1 MALVSISEAARL
13 TGKAR
18 STLHKYIKQGKLST
32 TTDQNTGNKSI
43 ETSELIRVFGKI
55 SNSPTT
61 DSDGV
66 TNVSKLQ
73 QETPNTTQS
82 LQIKLQLLEQENAHL
97 KAEKELLSKN
107 LDDIRQAMLL
117 IRIQATDN
125 TGTHCT
131 GTSQKIMEILEKI
144 AVWCQFYAETEIVIL
159 ITNN

>member
-61 DSDGV
+61 DCDGV

-117 IRIQATDN
+117 IESKLPITPEPATPAPVKK
-125 TGTHCT
+125 T
-131 GTSQKIMEILEKI
+131 
-144 AVWCQFYAETEIVIL
+144 WQFWKK
-159 ITNN
+159 

>member
-55 SNSPTT
+55 SNLSTT
-61 DSDGV
+61 DSDSV
-66 TNVSKLQ
+66 THVSKLQ
-73 QETPNTTQS
+73 QETPSTTQS

-117 IRIQATDN
+117 IESKLPA
-125 TGTHCT
+125 
-131 GTSQKIMEILEKI
+131 KPEPI
-144 AVWCQFYAETEIVIL
+144 APVPIKKSWQFWKK
-159 ITNN
+159 

>member
-32 TTDQNTGNKSI
+32 TTDQNTGKKNI

-55 SNSPTT
+55 SNLSTT
-61 DSDGV
+61 ASDSV
-66 TNVSKLQ
+66 TSVSKLQ
-73 QETPNTTQS
+73 PETPNDTQS
-82 LQIKLQLLEQENAHL
+82 LQAKLQLLEQENTHL

-117 IRIQATDN
+117 IESKLPTTQEPVAPV
-125 TGTHCT
+125 
-131 GTSQKIMEILEKI
+131 SAKKS
-144 AVWCQFYAETEIVIL
+144 WQFWKK
-159 ITNN
+159 

>member
-32 TTDQNTGNKSI
+32 TTDQNTENKSI

-61 DSDGV
+61 NSDGV

-117 IRIQATDN
+117 IESKLPT
-125 TGTHCT
+125 TKK
-131 GTSQKIMEILEKI
+131 S
-144 AVWCQFYAETEIVIL
+144 WQFWKK
-159 ITNN
+159 

>member
-55 SNSPTT
+55 SSSSTT

-117 IRIQATDN
+117 IESKLPVTPAPVAPAPTKK
-125 TGTHCT
+125 
-131 GTSQKIMEILEKI
+131 S
-144 AVWCQFYAETEIVIL
+144 WQFWKK
-159 ITNN
+159 

>member
-55 SNSPTT
+55 SNSSTT
-61 DSDGV
+61 DSDSV
-66 TNVSKLQ
+66 THVSKLQ

-117 IRIQATDN
+117 IESKLPTTPEPVTPVPAKK
-125 TGTHCT
+125 
-131 GTSQKIMEILEKI
+131 S
-144 AVWCQFYAETEIVIL
+144 WQFWKK
-159 ITNN
+159 

>member
-32 TTDQNTGNKSI
+32 TTNQNTGNKSI

-55 SNSPTT
+55 SNLSTT
-61 DSDGV
+61 ESDSV
-66 TNVSKLQ
+66 IPVSKLQ
-73 QETPNTTQS
+73 QETPSTTQP

-117 IRIQATDN
+117 IESKLP
-125 TGTHCT
+125 
-131 GTSQKIMEILEKI
+131 TSPEPVTPVPTRKS
-144 AVWCQFYAETEIVIL
+144 WQFWKK
-159 ITNN
+159 

>member
-55 SNSPTT
+55 SNSSTT
-61 DSDGV
+61 DSDSV
-66 TNVSKLQ
+66 THVLKLQ
-73 QETPNTTQS
+73 QETPSTTQS
-82 LQIKLQLLEQENAHL
+82 LQIKLQLLEQENTHL

-117 IRIQATDN
+117 IESKLPATPEPQP
-125 TGTHCT
+125 TPTT
-131 GTSQKIMEILEKI
+131 KKTWLFWKK
-144 AVWCQFYAETEIVIL
+144 
-159 ITNN
+159 

>member
-32 TTDQNTGNKSI
+32 TTDQNTGSKSI

-55 SNSPTT
+55 GNSITT
-61 DSDGV
+61 YSDSV
-66 TNVSKLQ
+66 THASKQQ
-73 QETPNTTQS
+73 QETPSDTQL
-82 LQIKLQLLEQENAHL
+82 LQTKLQLLEQENAHL

-117 IRIQATDN
+117 IESKLQTTPKPTPTPTKKTWAFW
-125 TGTHCT
+125 
-131 GTSQKIMEILEKI
+131 KK
-144 AVWCQFYAETEIVIL
+144 
-159 ITNN
+159 

>member
-43 ETSELIRVFGKI
+43 DTSELIRVFGKI
-55 SNSPTT
+55 SNSSTT
-61 DSDGV
+61 DSDSV

-117 IRIQATDN
+117 IESKLPTTPEPVAPVPA
-125 TGTHCT
+125 
-131 GTSQKIMEILEKI
+131 KKP
-144 AVWCQFYAETEIVIL
+144 WQFWKK
-159 ITNN
+159 

>member
-43 ETSELIRVFGKI
+43 ETSELIRLFGKI
-55 SNSPTT
+55 SNSSTT
-61 DSDGV
+61 DSDSV
-66 TNVSKLQ
+66 THVSKLQ

-117 IRIQATDN
+117 IESKLPTTPEPARPVPAKK
-125 TGTHCT
+125 
-131 GTSQKIMEILEKI
+131 S
-144 AVWCQFYAETEIVIL
+144 WQFWKK
-159 ITNN
+159 

>member
-55 SNSPTT
+55 SNSSTT
-61 DSDGV
+61 DSDSV

-117 IRIQATDN
+117 IESKLPTTPEPVASVPTKK
-125 TGTHCT
+125 
-131 GTSQKIMEILEKI
+131 S
-144 AVWCQFYAETEIVIL
+144 WQFWKK
-159 ITNN
+159 

>member
-55 SNSPTT
+55 SNLSTT
-61 DSDGV
+61 ESDSIIP
-66 TNVSKLQ
+66 VSKLQ
-73 QETPNTTQS
+73 QETPSTTQS

-117 IRIQATDN
+117 IESKLP
-125 TGTHCT
+125 
-131 GTSQKIMEILEKI
+131 TSPEPVTPVPTRKS
-144 AVWCQFYAETEIVIL
+144 WQFWKK
-159 ITNN
+159 

>member
-55 SNSPTT
+55 SNFSSTES
-61 DSDGV
+61 DSV
-66 TNVSKLQ
+66 IPVSKLQ
-73 QETPNTTQS
+73 QETPSTTQS

-117 IRIQATDN
+117 IESKLP
-125 TGTHCT
+125 
-131 GTSQKIMEILEKI
+131 TSPEP
-144 AVWCQFYAETEIVIL
+144 VT
-159 ITNN
+159 

>member
-55 SNSPTT
+55 SNSSTT
-61 DSDGV
+61 DSDSV
-66 TNVSKLQ
+66 THVSKLQ

-117 IRIQATDN
+117 IESKLPTTPEPVAPVPA
-125 TGTHCT
+125 
-131 GTSQKIMEILEKI
+131 KKP
-144 AVWCQFYAETEIVIL
+144 WQFWKK
-159 ITNN
+159 

>member
-55 SNSPTT
+55 SNSSTT
-61 DSDGV
+61 DSDSV
-66 TNVSKLQ
+66 THVSKPQ

-117 IRIQATDN
+117 IESKLPTTPEPVAPVPAKK
-125 TGTHCT
+125 
-131 GTSQKIMEILEKI
+131 S
-144 AVWCQFYAETEIVIL
+144 WQFWKK
-159 ITNN
+159 

>member
-1 MALVSISEAARL
+1 MAQVSISEAARL

-55 SNSPTT
+55 SNSSTT
-61 DSDGV
+61 DSDSV
-66 TNVSKLQ
+66 THVSKLQ

-117 IRIQATDN
+117 IESKLPTTPEPARPVPAKK
-125 TGTHCT
+125 
-131 GTSQKIMEILEKI
+131 S
-144 AVWCQFYAETEIVIL
+144 WQFWKK
-159 ITNN
+159 